1 TYQVS
6 GLKNS
11 DTAAGVLSGNLGR
24 VAGENVGN
32 YGILQGGLG
41 LNTANY
47 TLSYVGNDL
56 RITPA
61 QLNVIADAKTKV
73 YGDLDPALTY
83 QVSGLKR
90 GDTAGA
96 VL

>member
-1 TYQVS
+1 
-6 GLKNS
+6 
-11 DTAAGVLSGNLGR
+11 AAGVLSGNLGR

-61 QLNVIADAKTKV
+61 QLNVIADA
-73 YGDLDPALTY
+73 
-83 QVSGLKR
+83 
-90 GDTAGA
+90 
-96 VL
+96 